1 MKESANPS
9 SVPTNIT
16 FITMSLC
23 CSFTLTRGFAP
34 FFKDLSHRLAY
45 KKGNGRHVF
54 GRSPQHSN
62 RSWNA
67 IKGALQSQK
76 LRPTRRPMTEKCHP
90 HQGWICQYGSVDP
103 RDKQFF
109 RYYAAAPQLAAAG
122 FSRYLLPTAM
132 QSPEDSDGSP
142 PLQHML
148 MPAPALTGHGVR
160 DLTSWSRFLL

>member
-9 SVPTNIT
+9 SVPINIT
-16 FITMSLC
+16 FITMSLF
-23 CSFTLTRGFAP
+23 CSFTLTRGFAL

-45 KKGNGRHVF
+45 KKGNGRRVF

-67 IKGALQSQK
+67 IEGALQSQK

-109 RYYAAAPQLAAAG
+109 PILCSCTTAGCCRIFKVSAANSHAE
-122 FSRYLLPTAM
+122 S
-132 QSPEDSDGSP
+132 
-142 PLQHML
+142 
-148 MPAPALTGHGVR
+148 
-160 DLTSWSRFLL
+160 